1 MGKTKGGLKMKQ
13 VILAAALA
21 IVATAAQAQ
30 GTNPNSHPVQA
41 YTTLGP
47 AGAGVYVEP
56 HQHTNPNAAQTNNYG
71 TRGNVNANTGGVGT
85 RNPRN

>member
-1 MGKTKGGLKMKQ
+1 MKQ

-21 IVATAAQAQ
+21 IVVTAAQAQ

-47 AGAGVYVEP
+47 AGAGSYVEP
-56 HQHTNPNAAQTNNYG
+56 QQHTNPNAVRTNNYG
-71 TRGNVNANTGGVGT
+71 TRGNVNPNTGAVDTG
-85 RNPRN
+85 NPRY